1 MPVGTGC
8 VSGND
13 DSGESL
19 GKFGYSMVVI
29 IGKYCS
35 EMDMTCSITLQLLLW
50 NEDSILMLY
59 ENWKTLKSNNFRHNF
74 LSKLT
79 SSVIV
84 YNSNV
89 LVEQLHFEIL
99 R

>member
-8 VSGND
+8 VSEND

-35 EMDMTCSITLQLLLW
+35 EMDMTCFITVW
-50 NEDSILMLY
+50 HVAITVME
-59 ENWKTLKSNNFRHNF
+59 
-74 LSKLT
+74 
-79 SSVIV
+79 
-84 YNSNV
+84 
-89 LVEQLHFEIL
+89 
-99 R
+99 